1 MFFSL
6 SIQFV
11 NFLVVKKLSS
21 DFLHYVEEKRLGLWC
36 LTPLS
41 TIFQLYCD
49 GQFNYWWK
57 KPGYPEKITD
67 LSQVTEKLFH
77 VMLYLVHLTMSG
89 IRTHSVSGDRCMNAC
104 AVINQLPCD
113 QDSDDPY
120 ISL

>member
-21 DFLHYVEEKRLGLWC
+21 DFLHYVEEKRLGLWY
-36 LTPLS
+36 LMPLS

-57 KPGYPEKITD
+57 KPGYPEKI
-67 LSQVTEKLFH
+67 TEKLFH